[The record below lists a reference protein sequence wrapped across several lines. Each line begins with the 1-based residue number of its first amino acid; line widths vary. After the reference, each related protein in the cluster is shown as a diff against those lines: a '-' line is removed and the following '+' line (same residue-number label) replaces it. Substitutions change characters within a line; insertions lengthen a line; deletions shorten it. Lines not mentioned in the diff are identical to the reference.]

1 MVINNKRYFQ
11 THEDV
16 KDNYARDYQ
25 QAIVQHLTIDT
36 FRKGALRST
45 LINSLKELIIKKDLK
60 GRSLSLYHSPDSMKG
75 WEFYQVVKG
84 VYGAKAVY
92 LFKMINGIEFE
103 VRRLDLQESSKFV
116 NSDDAD
122 LQYL

>member
-25 QAIVQHLTIDT
+25 QAIVQHLTI
-36 FRKGALRST
+36 GST

-60 GRSLSLYHSPDSMKG
+60 ERSLSLYHSPDSMVG
-75 WEFYQVVKG
+75 WELMVLKQSI
-84 VYGAKAVY
+84 Y
-92 LFKMINGIEFE
+92 LK
-103 VRRLDLQESSKFV
+103 
-116 NSDDAD
+116 
-122 LQYL
+122 

>member
-25 QAIVQHLTIDT
+25 QAIVQHLTI
-36 FRKGALRST
+36 GST

-60 GRSLSLYHSPDSMKG
+60 GRRLSLYHSPDSMKG

-103 VRRLDLQESSKFV
+103 VRRLDLQESSKFIY
-116 NSDDAD
+116 SDDAD